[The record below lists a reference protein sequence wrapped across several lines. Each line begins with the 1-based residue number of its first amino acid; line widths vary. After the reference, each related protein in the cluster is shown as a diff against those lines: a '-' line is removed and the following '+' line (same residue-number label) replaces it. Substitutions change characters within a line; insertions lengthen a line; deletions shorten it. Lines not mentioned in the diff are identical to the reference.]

1 MKDSPYLFATPYG
14 ERPYRGTDVMRSLS
28 IEDKVRNLSV
38 FTSTNLRKHVST
50 IAQTMEITENEQ
62 GQLAEFMGHDIQI
75 HRSSL

>member
-1 MKDSPYLFATPYG
+1 MFATPNG

-28 IEDKVRNLSV
+28 IEDKVSNLSV